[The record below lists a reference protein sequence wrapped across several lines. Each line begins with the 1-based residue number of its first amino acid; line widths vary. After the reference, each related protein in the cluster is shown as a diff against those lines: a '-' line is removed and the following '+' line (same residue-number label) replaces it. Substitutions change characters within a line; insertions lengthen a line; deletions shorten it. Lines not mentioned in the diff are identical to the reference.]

1 MAEGSDT
8 KNNKIPPAE
17 DTPQERPPF
26 ATAAMFLGAGAALI
40 GLLGIIGMFLGI
52 SVFTSFFLGYKTI
65 ALSASVI
72 WIIFGCVLTYHAA
85 TPLRGRMRTF
95 VAAVVA
101 LVSIFAALEFFFA
114 IRGEHFIV
122 ETWSVQL
129 AEAISATPSSPISPV
144 ALGLVILT
152 AIALFFL
159 LYASGPS
166 DERRRAQDSA
176 GILGLAIFIM
186 SVTFALSYV
195 YPVPLL
201 YHTQIIPIAF
211 TSAIAAILMGAGL
224 ISAAGPRALP
234 LTYITG
240 PSTRAR
246 LLRAFLPLTV
256 IIILVQSFLM
266 VSVTA
271 DFIIHDVI
279 LLAVSVVIF
288 SLVTLVVVA
297 KVSGGVSA
305 DIDRLQQEFK
315 KADAEMR
322 ESEEKFRDIFNNAND
337 AIEIVELLDNGLPG
351 RYLDLNDVACR
362 MVLYTREEMLRLG
375 PLGIN
380 TDYFNWPFDEIMREL
395 HTTGHAIFETEHRRK
410 DGVIVPV
417 EVNSHKI
424 SLLGKTVLISIT
436 RDITE
441 RKNAEALLKQ
451 FNEELEQQVKA
462 RTEELN
468 TALGEKEILLREIHH
483 RVRNTI
489 QLAVSM
495 MKMQIRRENDNRI
508 REALLS
514 TQNRLNAIAST
525 FDMLYYSEN
534 MSRVNFGRIIRSIV
548 GSIQSAYKT
557 GEHPLHSDIHID
569 IQSDI
574 PELGV
579 DLALPLAL
587 ITSELVT
594 NAFQNA
600 FPDGRN
606 GKVTITGSKDE
617 QGQIILIVSDNGSGL
632 PEGFSP
638 AESVTTGLT
647 LVHNLVQQI
656 NGTLSYE
663 TSGKGTRFVITVP
676 RDAKSDNLDNGL
688 HREQEER

>member
-1 MAEGSDT
+1 MAELTGA
-8 KNNKIPPAE
+8 KNNKIPSPE
-17 DTPQERPPF
+17 DTPPERPLF
-26 ATAAMFLGAGAALI
+26 ATAAMIFGAGAALI
-40 GLLGIIGMFLGI
+40 GLLGIIGMFFGI
-52 SVFTSFFLGYKTI
+52 SLLTSFFLGYKTI

-72 WIIFGCVLTYHAA
+72 WIIFGCVLAYHAA

-101 LVSIFAALEFFFA
+101 LIGVLAALEFFFT
-114 IRGEHFIV
+114 ILGEQFIV

-129 AEAISATPSSPISPV
+129 ADAISATPSTPISPI
-144 ALGLVILT
+144 ALGLAILA

-159 LYASGPS
+159 LYASDHS
-166 DERRRAQDSA
+166 NEKERARDSA
-176 GILGLAIFIM
+176 GILGLAIFIV
-186 SVTFALSYV
+186 SATFALSYV

-201 YHTQIIPIAF
+201 YYTRIIPIAF
-211 TSAIAAILMGAGL
+211 TSAIAAILIGAGL
-224 ISAAGPRALP
+224 ISAAGPRARP
-234 LTYITG
+234 LTYVTG
-240 PSTRAR
+240 SSTRAR

-266 VSVTA
+266 MSVTA
-271 DFIIHDVI
+271 NFIIHDVI
-279 LLAVSVVIF
+279 LLAVSVVAF
-288 SLVTLVVVA
+288 SLVTLFVVA

-315 KADAEMR
+315 KADEAMR

-337 AIEIVELLDNGLPG
+337 AIEIVELLDNGLPD

-362 MVLYTREEMLRLG
+362 MLLSTREELLRLS
-375 PLGIN
+375 PLDIN

-395 HTTGHAIFETEHRRK
+395 HSTGHAIFETEHRRK

-424 SLLGKTVLISIT
+424 SLMGKTVLISIT

-441 RKNAEALLKQ
+441 RKNAEALLKR
-451 FNEELEQQVKA
+451 FSKELEQQVKA

-468 TALGEKEILLREIHH
+468 TALGEKEILLSEIHH

-495 MKMQIRRENDNRI
+495 MKIQIRRENDNRI
-508 REALLS
+508 REALLG

-525 FDMLYYSEN
+525 FDMLYYSED

-548 GSIQSAYKT
+548 RSIQSAYEP
-557 GEHPLHSDIHID
+557 GELLIQSDIQI
-569 IQSDI
+569 DI

-600 FPDGRN
+600 FPDGRS

-617 QGQIILIVSDNGSGL
+617 QGQIILTVSDNGSGL

-638 AESVTTGLT
+638 AES
-647 LVHNLVQQI
+647 
-656 NGTLSYE
+656 GTDRVNARPQF
-663 TSGKGTRFVITVP
+663 GTANQR
-676 RDAKSDNLDNGL
+676 
-688 HREQEER
+688 